1 MALGVVFNGE
11 SGLFHG
17 LYYQDV
23 ADDGHGSGRS
33 RGRHAQYAYF
43 LGFSGAKAYIG
54 FVCQGAVGVS
64 GDDDELQSGS
74 GYVPAVSAPRFHE
87 FCPNWR

>member
-64 GDDDELQSGS
+64 GD
-74 GYVPAVSAPRFHE
+74 VPAVSAPRFHE

>member
-1 MALGVVFNGE
+1 MSSMVSPIPITLRITILIFSEVTAVMAFGVVFNGE

-33 RGRHAQYAYF
+33 RGRHAQ
-43 LGFSGAKAYIG
+43 
-54 FVCQGAVGVS
+54 
-64 GDDDELQSGS
+64 
-74 GYVPAVSAPRFHE
+74 
-87 FCPNWR
+87 

>member
-54 FVCQGAVGVS
+54 FVCQGLS
-64 GDDDELQSGS
+64 GFPVMTMNFSPGS